1 MNKIIHGMPFSDY
14 LAAPG
19 VSSSGLRA
27 FARSPWHYRHR
38 QPPEQTRP
46 MLRGQLA
53 HAAILEPDALAA
65 RYIVV
70 PEDAPRRPT
79 AAQWAA
85 AKPNESSR
93 AAMDWW
99 REFNARAEGREII
112 TADEW
117 ATASAQLAAIR
128 DNPALADILRDGQ
141 SEVSVFW
148 TDADTGLA
156 CKARID
162 WLASDGRVL
171 ELKTAADESPNG
183 FGRAAARMRY
193 DLQRAHYL
201 AGLEAC
207 GILATWTWAA
217 VSSEAPA
224 LAVAYDLTAELEMQ
238 SFEDHAELL
247 THLAQCEASGHW
259 PAYGSGILELDFPA
273 WAKRGGEVE
282 VSFVES

>member
-1 MNKIIHGMPFSDY
+1 
-14 LAAPG
+14 
-19 VSSSGLRA
+19 
-27 FARSPWHYRHR
+27 
-38 QPPEQTRP
+38 

-53 HAAILEPDALAA
+53 HAAILEPDALST

-79 AAQWAA
+79 AAQWNA

-93 AAMDWW
+93 AAMAWW
-99 REFNARAEGREII
+99 TEFNARAEGREII
-112 TADEW
+112 TAEEW
-117 ATASAQLAAIR
+117 ATASAQLTAIR
-128 DNPALADILRDGQ
+128 ANPALADILRSGE
-141 SEVSVFW
+141 SEVSLFW
-148 TDADTGLA
+148 VDPDTGLA

-201 AGLEAC
+201 SGLLAC
-207 GILATWTWAA
+207 GIESPSWTWAA
-217 VSSEAPA
+217 VSNEAPA

-238 SFEDHAELL
+238 SFEDHAELMQS
-247 THLAQCEASGHW
+247 LAQCEASDNW
-259 PAYGSGILELDFPA
+259 PAYGNGILELDFPA
-273 WAKRGGEVE
+273 YTKRIGEVE
-282 VSFVES
+282 VSFVEN